1 MSYLQQIPSG
11 KRLITAMALG
21 EPNPSCVVC
30 GTTQLQLSIH
40 TGATTLST
48 FIDKVSISSV
58 SANINKEQHNLLDNS
73 MD

>member
-21 EPNPSCVVC
+21 EPNPGCVVC

-40 TGATTLST
+40 TGTTTLST
-48 FIDKVSISSV
+48 FIDKVGLPHYQQTVAQSST
-58 SANINKEQHNLLDNS
+58 AYNS